1 MIMDPR
7 PGAGTKQ
14 RLTPHM
20 EGGETHG
27 RSPSNNRI
35 CWTCDEVVTGNPYAS
50 TCPKLKKKQ
59 NGGADQADHTLPWQ
73 GQEQLKGEGRGV
85 PRRGNL

>member
-1 MIMDPR
+1 
-7 PGAGTKQ
+7 
-14 RLTPHM
+14 M

-27 RSPSNNRI
+27 RSPSNSRI
-35 CWTCDEVVTGNPYAS
+35 CWTCDEVVTGDHYAS
-50 TCPKLKKKQ
+50 TCPKLKK

-85 PRRGNL
+85 PRRRNL